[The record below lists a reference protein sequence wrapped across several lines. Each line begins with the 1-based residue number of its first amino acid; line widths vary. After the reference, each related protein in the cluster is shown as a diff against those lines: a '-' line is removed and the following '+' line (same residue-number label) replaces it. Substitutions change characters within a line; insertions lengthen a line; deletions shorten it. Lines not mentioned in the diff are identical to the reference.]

1 MFPHIPWEY
10 LPSGKRYQRDTG
22 EIPGFEGTAW
32 GTDDFLV
39 DQAHQRYLLQLGFTD
54 RLLGE
59 LLAQLRSTGLYDRV
73 LLIVLADH
81 GASFRT
87 DDRRRAFTDTNL
99 EDVAFPPLF
108 VKTPGQKAGRTV
120 DAPVQTVDVLP
131 TIADVLNI
139 QVPWQ
144 MDGTSLLT
152 PHVRERYVLVGDK
165 KTFTPE
171 AEALI
176 AKRTTALRQ
185 RLSLFGSGSRAPG
198 LFGLGPNH
206 ELVGRDVSELRVADA
221 GAERA
226 EVDQE
231 GELRAVNLAGGYVPA
246 RLTGRVSGTDG
257 EAPRDL
263 AVSLNGRIVAVA
275 RSFVFEGEERVS
287 VLVPESE
294 LRSGANDVELYWV
307 TRAPAGE
314 LTLRTL
320 WSTQ

>member
-1 MFPHIPWEY
+1 
-10 LPSGKRYQRDTG
+10 
-22 EIPGFEGTAW
+22 
-32 GTDDFLV
+32 
-39 DQAHQRYLLQLGFTD
+39 
-54 RLLGE
+54 
-59 LLAQLRSTGLYDRV
+59 
-73 LLIVLADH
+73 
-81 GASFRT
+81 
-87 DDRRRAFTDTNL
+87 
-99 EDVAFPPLF
+99 
-108 VKTPGQKAGRTV
+108 
-120 DAPVQTVDVLP
+120 
-131 TIADVLNI
+131 
-139 QVPWQ
+139 
-144 MDGTSLLT
+144 
-152 PHVRERYVLVGDK
+152 
-165 KTFTPE
+165 
-171 AEALI
+171 
-176 AKRTTALRQ
+176 
-185 RLSLFGSGSRAPG
+185 

-206 ELVGRDVSELRVADA
+206 ELVRRDVSELRVADA